1 MNCTKLLQL
10 TGNIAED
17 SIRLICLCSNAYGEQ
32 TQRGEAT
39 LVGEEQ
45 NYIIDH
51 IVYEQ
56 KKSREKSILKRS
68 QKRQDG
74 AP

>member
-1 MNCTKLLQL
+1 MQ
-10 TGNIAED
+10 
-17 SIRLICLCSNAYGEQ
+17 S
-32 TQRGEAT
+32 GEAT

-51 IVYEQ
+51 IIYEQ
-56 KKSREKSILKRS
+56 KKSKEKSILKRS
-68 QKRQDG
+68 EKRQDC